1 MFLNTDKVRSI
12 ILKALI
18 FVKVNPIRIE
28 IGLLKIWSVINYKA
42 QAACES
48 KMPKWEVFP
57 STLNLGVKIGRRF
70 GWKEKI

>member
-28 IGLLKIWSVINYKA
+28 IGLLKI
-42 QAACES
+42 
-48 KMPKWEVFP
+48 
-57 STLNLGVKIGRRF
+57 
-70 GWKEKI
+70 